1 MNKTKNLLKDCQAMS
16 LRCIQLSLRNPEM
29 IIMSIM
35 TPALL
40 MVMFYYL
47 FGSAMDASHFN
58 TSYINYILAGIL
70 IITIGQ
76 SAATTSVVV
85 CSDIQKGLLD
95 RFSSLPVARSSFL
108 VGHVVSALVR
118 NIVATAIVFAFA
130 FLLGF
135 SPETNFVAWL
145 GVIGVLFLFMLVMTW
160 LCVLFGLLVKSP
172 EAANSM
178 MMFVQVFTYLSSGF
192 VPTHTM
198 PTALRLFC
206 EHQPLTSII
215 ETLRSLLFSGNVGD
229 HFVTA
234 MFWMAGLLIL
244 GYIFSL
250 RLFKKRISS

>member
-1 MNKTKNLLKDCQAMS
+1 MKMTVAKKDYQTMS
-16 LRCIQLSLRNPEM
+16 ARCIRLSLRNPEM

-40 MVMFYYL
+40 MILFYYL
-47 FGSAMDASHFN
+47 FGSAMDASHFD

-108 VGHVVSALVR
+108 VGHVISALVR
-118 NIVATAIVFAFA
+118 NIVATAIVIAFA
-130 FLLGF
+130 FVLGF
-135 SPETNFVAWL
+135 RPEANFVQWL
-145 GVIGVLFLFMLVMTW
+145 GVIGILILFMLVMTW

-172 EAANSM
+172 EAANAM

-206 EHQPLTSII
+206 EYQPLTPVI
-215 ETLRSLLFSGNVGD
+215 ETLRSLLFNSGVGS
-229 HFVTA
+229 HFLA
-234 MFWMAGLLIL
+234 AILWMSGLLIF

-250 RLFKKRISS
+250 RMFKKRISS